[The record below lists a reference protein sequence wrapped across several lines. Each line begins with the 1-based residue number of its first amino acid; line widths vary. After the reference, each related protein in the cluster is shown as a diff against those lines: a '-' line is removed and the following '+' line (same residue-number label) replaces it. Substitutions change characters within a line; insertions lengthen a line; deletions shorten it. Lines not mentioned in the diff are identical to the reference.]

1 MQGKAGGSG
10 VIRYTLYMCTYAFLA
25 AGGSV
30 ARRLPRLHC
39 NVGCRTAGKRV
50 WRRVT
55 ACQIGVAGR
64 SMQCSVIYIYMCV
77 CVCAYIYITVFL
89 VPCSPGL
96 GEPGRSRGVFRD
108 GSL

>member
-77 CVCAYIYITVFL
+77 CVCIYIYHCISSSVLTRPWRTRAQQRCF
-89 VPCSPGL
+89 
-96 GEPGRSRGVFRD
+96 
-108 GSL
+108 